1 MFKIFKFLKDH
12 KLQAVLAPLF
22 KMLEALFEL
31 FVPLVVA
38 SMIDNGIK
46 IGNLSHTF
54 KMGGVLVA
62 LAVVGLTFSVTAQYF
77 SAVAAIGVG
86 RSLRLELFKHIE
98 SLSYKEIDK
107 TGASTLI
114 TRMTSDVNQVQT
126 GVNMMLRLF
135 LRSPFVVFGAVIMA
149 FTVDVRTALIFCIV
163 LPLLVIV
170 VCGVTYGSLP
180 LYKKVQTKM
189 DRVTLL
195 TRESLVGVRVVR
207 AFNRQKQE
215 MADFGDAAESLRAEQ
230 MRVGRLSSFM
240 NPVTLVIVNLG
251 IAAIIYKGGFR
262 VEEGSLTQGQIV
274 ALVNYMSQILVE
286 LVKLANLIITMT
298 KSVACANR
306 VNDILN
312 LKSSIEF
319 REMVEGKDG
328 NSKSTSTAET
338 SVPRVEF
345 RNVALNYND
354 SGDNSLDEISF
365 SAMPGDT
372 IGIIGG
378 TGSGK
383 SSLVNLIPRFY
394 DATSG
399 EVYVDGKDVKEL
411 GKEELRC
418 KIGVVPQKAVL
429 FKGTVAENVRW
440 GKIDASD
447 EEVREALQAAQALGF
462 IEEKEGGI
470 NFKLNQGARNLSGG
484 QKQRVTVAR
493 ALVRHP
499 EILILDD
506 SSSALDYATDA
517 AMRSAIKKYSE
528 GMTVF
533 MVSQRA
539 SSIMH
544 ADKIIVLDDGRIA
557 GIGTH
562 DELLE
567 SCEIYREI
575 CHSQMGDN
583 TSKEVAS

>member
-46 IGNLSHTF
+46 IGDLSHTF

-262 VEEGSLTQGQIV
+262 VEEGSMTQGQIV

-383 SSLVNLIPRFY
+383 SSLVNLITRFY

>member
-46 IGNLSHTF
+46 IGDLSHTF